1 MRAGRGRV
9 PLAPTPRT
17 HNRDPMTSN
26 IILIGPM
33 GAGKTTIGR
42 QLAKRLNKEFVDSDQ
57 EIERRTG
64 ASISLIF
71 DIEGEEG
78 FRKREASI
86 LEELTQRTNI
96 VLATGGGAVLSEANR
111 RNLRRSGTVV
121 YLHASVDTQVER
133 TRNNKNR
140 PLIEGKDPRGELA
153 ALMEVRE
160 PLYRGEADLTI
171 DAEDRPAASVA
182 KDIIRR
188 LQLT

>member
-1 MRAGRGRV
+1 MQGTV
-9 PLAPTPRT
+9 
-17 HNRDPMTSN
+17 NRDPMTSN

-42 QLAKRLNKEFVDSDQ
+42 QLAKQLNKEFVDSDQ

-71 DIEGEEG
+71 DIEGEDG
-78 FRKREASI
+78 FRKRESAM
-86 LEELTQRTNI
+86 LEELTGRSNI
-96 VLATGGGAVLSEANR
+96 VLATGGGAILTESNR

-140 PLIEGKDPRGELA
+140 PLIEGKNPRGELES
-153 ALMEVRE
+153 LMKIRE
-160 PLYRGEADLTI
+160 PLYRSEADLTI
-171 DAEDRPAASVA
+171 DAENRSAASVA

-188 LQLT
+188 LNLA